1 MKTVI
6 RAIAACAALA
16 VAGGAIAVPAKPTQL
31 GREARI
37 PFVDHDTIRD
47 FRADGDHALW
57 IQDQRRNWYYA
68 KTFGPCFGL
77 NFANAIGVVTRG
89 TTTLDKFGQILVE
102 GRTCQLSSLVTST
115 APPAKKKKKAKT
127 EA

>member
-6 RAIAACAALA
+6 SAIAACVALA
-16 VAGGAIAVPAKPTQL
+16 TAGGAIAAPAKPVPL

-37 PFVDHDTIRD
+37 PFVDHDTIHD
-47 FRADGDHALW
+47 FRADGNHGLW

-77 NFANAIGVVTRG
+77 DFVNAIGVVTRG
-89 TTTLDKFGQILVE
+89 TTTLDKFGQILVD
-102 GRTCQLSSLVTST
+102 GRTCQLSSLVTS
-115 APPAKKKKKAKT
+115 AGPPPKKKKKVSA
-127 EA
+127 